1 LSKIQGHQ
9 ITQIIIDEDIWRD
22 DETQWW
28 TDDYREDYWDQVHS
42 GEMSWQWYM
51 YVKQLGQIGWKE
63 VVISK
68 DHKVETVL
76 NWLKA
81 NYPFCQVRTEYQH
94 MLIEDPQVA
103 TMVALKWA

>member
-94 MLIEDPQVA
+94 MLIEDPHTKGIRQRIS
-103 TMVALKWA
+103 

>member
-1 LSKIQGHQ
+1 MSKVPVHQVIQEQ
-9 ITQIIIDEDIWRD
+9 IDNDIWSAD
-22 DETQWW
+22 DVIWW
-28 TDDYREDYWDQVHS
+28 HNEYSEDYWDGVHS

-51 YVKQLGQIGWKE
+51 YTKQLGQIGWTE
-63 VVISK
+63 VVVSK

-76 NWLKA
+76 NWLKE